1 MHRLFG
7 ILQECFFDIISF
19 FFLFFAIAVDLL
31 TDKYLQMSTNP
42 NSLRYPAY
50 FALSVQIRPKF
61 KTLFD
66 RYRKMFD
73 QSISKSKDLG
83 DMLRS
88 LPGVVVQKHASVQ
101 GMADL
106 YRIKLEFLERLVKST
121 IEPLK
126 PSTYSCYVLD
136 GYLSGFLAGPRPF
149 PALLLRST
157 Y

>member
-1 MHRLFG
+1 MY
-7 ILQECFFDIISF
+7 FDIISF
-19 FFLFFAIAVDLL
+19 FFAIAVDLL
-31 TDKYLQMSTNP
+31 TDKYLQISTNP

-50 FALSVQIRPKF
+50 FALSVQVRAKF

-83 DMLRS
+83 DMLRF
-88 LPGVVVQKHASVQ
+88 LPGVVVQKHVSVQ
-101 GMADL
+101 GMTDL
-106 YRIKLEFLERLVKST
+106 YRIKPEFLERLVKST
-121 IEPLK
+121 FEPLK